1 MKTAIFST
9 MAALAVVLTLGGCGK
24 IDLVPAETGRVAQ
37 LDSSHGLRS
46 WSLSGAQESRILAL
60 NPERVTDADVRHT
73 LAGAPAPHII
83 TIHGGIATVIKRLE
97 SFSRFL
103 NGLGYPEQAMRHP
116 GGGNR
121 TISCYEDAEMIA
133 GIVAWYY
140 EREGMRPMIIG
151 HSQGSVQA
159 VKALQLLAGQTA
171 DHLSVWS
178 PIRWRPEDRTE
189 ITDPL
194 TGKKHPVVGL
204 KVSYIAAMGGGGA
217 TRVLPNQWDMM
228 FSLRSVP
235 DSVEEFT
242 GFYLGLDVLGGDMLG
257 WGSMNHY
264 RATGSAR
271 VRNVKLPTGGFL
283 THGHTPDLDR
293 MLSNP
298 PAVAWINN
306 YVPSLQPVAPKEI
319 PGKLEGIEFG
329 ADVWK
334 SVKRH
339 WVIEL
344 QRLIRAR
351 HGNRHGA

>member
-1 MKTAIFST
+1 
-9 MAALAVVLTLGGCGK
+9 
-24 IDLVPAETGRVAQ
+24 
-37 LDSSHGLRS
+37 
-46 WSLSGAQESRILAL
+46 
-60 NPERVTDADVRHT
+60 
-73 LAGAPAPHII
+73 
-83 TIHGGIATVIKRLE
+83 
-97 SFSRFL
+97 
-103 NGLGYPEQAMRHP
+103 
-116 GGGNR
+116 
-121 TISCYEDAEMIA
+121 
-133 GIVAWYY
+133 
-140 EREGMRPMIIG
+140 MRPMIIG
-151 HSQGSVQA
+151 HSQGSFQA

-171 DHLSVWS
+171 DQLAVWS
-178 PIRWRPEDRTE
+178 PIRWRPEERTE

-204 KVSYIAAMGGGGA
+204 KVSYIAALGGGGI
-217 TRVLPNQWDMM
+217 TRALPNQWDMM

-242 GFYLGLDVLGGDMLG
+242 GFYVGLDVLGGDMLG

-264 RATGSAR
+264 RATGSAK

-283 THGHTPDLDR
+283 THGRTPDLDR

-298 PAVAWINN
+298 QALAWINS
-306 YVPSLQPVAPKEI
+306 YVPSSNPVATKDI
-319 PGKLEGIEFG
+319 PGNTEGIEFG

-351 HGNRHGA
+351 HGQRHGA

>member
-1 MKTAIFST
+1 MKPAIFFT
-9 MAALAVVLTLGGCGK
+9 MAALGAVLMLGGCGK
-24 IDLVPAETGRVAQ
+24 IDLVPAETARAVQ
-37 LDSSHGLRS
+37 IESTHGLRS

-60 NPERVTDADVRHT
+60 NPEHVTDADVRGA

-83 TIHGGIATVIKRLE
+83 NIHGGIATVIKRLE
-97 SFSRFL
+97 SFTRFL

-116 GGGNR
+116 GNSNH

-133 GIVAWYY
+133 GVVAWYY

-151 HSQGSVQA
+151 HSQGSFQA

-171 DHLSVWS
+171 DHLTVWN
-178 PIRWRPEDRTE
+178 PLRWRPEERTE

-204 KVSYIAAMGGGGA
+204 KVSYVAALGGGGI
-217 TRVLPNQWDMM
+217 TRALPNQWDMM

-235 DSVEEFT
+235 DAVEEFT
-242 GFYLGLDVLGGDMLG
+242 GFHLGLDVLGGDYLG
-257 WGSMNHY
+257 WGSSNHY
-264 RATGSAR
+264 HATGSAR

-283 THGHTPDLDR
+283 THGKTPDLDR

-298 PAVAWINN
+298 QALAWING
-306 YVPSLQPVAPKEI
+306 YAPSTNPVAPKDI
-319 PGKLEGIEFG
+319 PGNTEGIEFG

-351 HGNRHGA
+351 HGQRHGD

>member
-1 MKTAIFST
+1 MKARLFST
-9 MAALAVVLTLGGCGK
+9 VAALAAVFLGAGCGK
-24 IDLVPAETGRVAQ
+24 IDLKPVTAVEGMSIEESRGGRV
-37 LDSSHGLRS
+37 G
-46 WSLSGAQESRILAL
+46 SLSSAQQSRILSL
-60 NPERVTDADVRHT
+60 NPEHVTDADVRGT

-83 TIHGGIATVIKRLE
+83 YIHGGIATVIKRGE
-97 SFSRFL
+97 SFTRFL
-103 NGLGYPEQAMRHP
+103 NGMGYPEQAMRHP
-116 GGGNR
+116 GGGNH
-121 TISCYEDAEMIA
+121 TISCYEDAEMVA
-133 GIVAWYY
+133 GLVAWYY
-140 EREGMRPMIIG
+140 EHDGLRPMIVG
-151 HSQGSVQA
+151 HSQGSFQA
-159 VKALQLLAGQTA
+159 VKTLQLLAGQTT
-171 DHLSVWS
+171 DHLTVWS
-178 PIRWRPEDRTE
+178 PLRWRPEERTE

-194 TGKKHPVVGL
+194 TGKKRPVVGL

-242 GFYLGLDVLGGDMLG
+242 GFYVGLDVLGGDMLG
-257 WGSMNHY
+257 WGSTNHY

-271 VRNVKLPTGGFL
+271 VRNVKLPTGGFF
-283 THGHTPDLDR
+283 THGHTPDLER

-298 PAVAWINN
+298 QALAWINN
-306 YVPSLQPVAPKEI
+306 YVPSTSPVAPKEI

-351 HGNRHGA
+351 NGQRHGD

>member
-1 MKTAIFST
+1 MNPRISSAF
-9 MAALAVVLTLGGCGK
+9 AALGAVLITSGCAK
-24 IDLVPAETGRVAQ
+24 IDLVPTDRTTALAMEQSTGKA
-37 LDSSHGLRS
+37 
-46 WSLSGAQESRILAL
+46 SLHMSREQENRILGL
-60 NPERVTDADVRHT
+60 NPERVTASDVRNV

-83 TIHGGIATVIKRLE
+83 NIHGGITPVQKRLT
-97 SFSRFL
+97 SFSKFL
-103 NGLGYPEQAMRHP
+103 VGMGYPDRAVRQP
-116 GGGNR
+116 GGEY
-121 TISCYEDAEMIA
+121 TISCYYEAELFA

-151 HSQGSVQA
+151 HSQGCMQA
-159 VKALQLLAGQTA
+159 VKTLQLLAGQTA
-171 DHLSVWS
+171 DHLNVWS
-178 PIRWRPEDRTE
+178 PLRWRPEERTE

-242 GFYLGLDVLGGDMLG
+242 GFYVGLDVLGGDMLG